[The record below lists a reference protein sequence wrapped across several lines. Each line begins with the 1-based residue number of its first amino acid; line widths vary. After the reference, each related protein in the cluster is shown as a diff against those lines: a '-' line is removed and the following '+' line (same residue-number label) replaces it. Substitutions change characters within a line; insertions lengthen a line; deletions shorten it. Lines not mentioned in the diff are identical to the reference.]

1 MKKILFLITVLFCSI
16 SSFAQVNTDRVM
28 LIGRNALYFEDYVL
42 AIQYFNQ
49 VIKAKPYLPEPYY
62 YRAVAKYYLDD
73 VRGAEEDCSL
83 ALERNSFMTRAY
95 QLRGDTRRILEDYDG
110 ALADYKVVSHSFP
123 NDKYTL
129 ISTGIVNIQKKN
141 YDEAEKELNTL
152 LRIHPSYTEGFL
164 VRGSMYQEKGDT
176 IMAFADYNRAIEQD
190 KYLPQAYSMRGLLY
204 YYKNES
210 DSALAD
216 FNEAIHL
223 DPLQTGNYINRGL
236 VRYSK
241 NDLRG
246 AMSDY
251 DKVVELDN
259 NNIIARFNRGLL
271 RSQVGDDNRAIEDF
285 DVVLTFEPNNYLA
298 YFNRALLKNNI
309 GDYNGALEDL
319 NRVLAEYPDFY
330 HGFYF
335 RSEIKRKQN
344 DLQGAERDFNY
355 ARNEEGR
362 INRELAAGKEQD
374 MDEKKTREESDKD
387 IDKFNLLVVADK
399 ADEEKSKY
407 KSEARGRIQNRQVKL
422 KPEDRFVITYY
433 EKPSEFSR
441 FVYFSQ
447 LVDALNRRAA
457 LPKKLRIT
465 NKEASLNE
473 LQIQDHFRSI
483 DELSQRIVNNPDD
496 ALLYF
501 ARAIDYM
508 LVQDFINSIED
519 YEKATEIDP
528 DFALAYFNKAVV
540 YAKQTELKESAAE
553 YESVEQKDLNALNSK
568 SKKENKSTSS
578 TSNGNGTVD
587 PKVEYEAIVRAYT
600 KVIELNPDFIYAYY
614 NRAEIRF
621 RQQDYRSAI
630 LDYNEALR
638 RDKEFAEA
646 YYNRGLARF
655 YIKDYDRALEDMRKA
670 GELGIVE
677 AYSIIKR
684 MTE

>member
-1 MKKILFLITVLFCSI
+1 MKKIIFLISVLFYSI
-16 SSFAQVNTDRVM
+16 SSFSQVNTDRVM

-62 YRAVAKYYLDD
+62 YRALSKYYLDD
-73 VRGAEEDCSL
+73 IRGAEEDCSL

-95 QLRGDTRRILEDYDG
+95 ALRGDARRALEEYDG
-110 ALADYKVVSHSFP
+110 ALSDYKVVSQSYP
-123 NDKYTL
+123 NDRYVL
-129 ISTGIVNIQKKN
+129 VSMGLVNIQKKN

-152 LRIHPSYTEGFL
+152 LRIHPSFTDGLLTRGF
-164 VRGSMYQEKGDT
+164 MYQEKGDT
-176 IMAFADYNRAIEQD
+176 ARAFIDYNQAIKQD
-190 KYLPQAYSMRGLLY
+190 KYLPHAYSVRGLLY
-204 YYKNES
+204 YYKNET

-216 FNEAIHL
+216 FDEAIRL

-251 DKVVELDN
+251 DKVINLDA

-285 DVVLTFEPNNYLA
+285 DVVLSFEPNNYMA

-309 GDYNGALEDL
+309 GDYSGALEDL

-330 HGFYF
+330 YGFYF
-335 RSEIKRKQN
+335 RSDIKRKQN

-355 ARNEEGR
+355 ARNEESR
-362 INRELAAGKEQD
+362 INKELAAGKEQQ
-374 MDEKKTREESDKD
+374 EKKEKTREESDKD

-399 ADEEKSKY
+399 TDEEKSKY
-407 KSEARGRIQNRQVKL
+407 KSKERGRIQNRQVKIN
-422 KPEDRFVITYY
+422 PENRFVITYY
-433 EKPSEFSR
+433 ERANDFTS

-447 LVDALNRRAA
+447 LVDNLNKQAV

-465 NKEASLNE
+465 NKEASLNT
-473 LQIQDHFRSI
+473 LQIQEHFRSI
-483 DELSQRIVNNPDD
+483 DELSRNITNDPQNS
-496 ALLYF
+496 LLYF
-501 ARAIDYM
+501 ARAVDYM
-508 LVQDFINSIED
+508 LVQDFTSSIED
-519 YEKATEIDP
+519 YEKAIELNP
-528 DFALAYFNKAVV
+528 KFSLAYFNQAVV
-540 YAKQTELKESAAE
+540 YAKQLELKEDAVEFDKEQQDQTTLGSVAKKDTPTSAATTNGASADNNKME
-553 YESVEQKDLNALNSK
+553 YE
-568 SKKENKSTSS
+568 T
-578 TSNGNGTVD
+578 
-587 PKVEYEAIVRAYT
+587 IVRAYN
-600 KVIELNPDFIYAYY
+600 KVIELAPDFVYAYY

-638 RDKEFAEA
+638 RDKEFGEA
-646 YYNRGLARF
+646 YYNRGLCRF

-670 GELGIVE
+670 GELGIVD